1 MFAADGLCEQGPR
14 VRPVLGASLEQLA
27 YFPVMHDWLL
37 HHFQRRR
44 TFRVPM
50 PTCTYTYTVDPA
62 NIEHILKTNFSN
74 YPKGKT
80 YHNIMEVL
88 LGDGIFN
95 SDGENWRKQ
104 RKTASHEFNRKTLSD
119 FSAVVFRDYAL
130 KLAQILHQR
139 HTSNPLLVSDMQELF
154 MRLTLDSICKIGFGV
169 ELQSLTPSL
178 PDNPFARAFDAT
190 NAGVTLRFIDP
201 LWRLKRLL
209 GIASEARLAKS
220 VKLVNEFTYKVIS
233 TRRSELAALQLQSAA
248 AHEADNH
255 NRSHKGLHQSSCDDQ
270 PQEQAAARDQESV
283 LQLQQLPSAAATAA
297 APRVDLLSRF
307 ITLTES
313 DPEHL
318 QDRQHCD
325 QMLRDMVLNFVIA
338 GRDTTAVTLSWF
350 IYMMCMHPDVAD
362 EIYHE
367 LCQLQQSTSTNSASP
382 HEDHQ
387 NFFEEEMTRFAQKLT
402 FETVSKLTFLTAAI
416 TETVRLYP
424 AVPQD
429 PKGIL
434 ADDVLPDGTVLK
446 KGSLVTYVP
455 YSMARMTWLWGDDA
469 AQFRPRRWITPDGS
483 IRKESDFKFTAF
495 QAGYRLCLGKE
506 SAFLQM
512 RITAALLCRFFRFH
526 LQRPG
531 HTVTYRMMAI
541 LAIDNGLPITVELRP
556 PQQQQ
561 Q

>member
-1 MFAADGLCEQGPR
+1 MYWTHACGLLMGVAALQ
-14 VRPVLGASLEQLA
+14 
-27 YFPVMHDWLL
+27 
-37 HHFQRRR
+37 
-44 TFRVPM
+44 
-50 PTCTYTYTVDPA
+50 
-62 NIEHILKTNFSN
+62 
-74 YPKGKT
+74 GKT

-139 HTSNPLLVSDMQELF
+139 HTSNPLLVSDMQVRVFSRHDDLRFRLLMRCMSKKKKKENASFVVPTEICRQLSDWKSCVVGVGVCALQELF

-270 PQEQAAARDQESV
+270 AQDQAAARDQESV

-424 AVPQD
+424 AVPQVK
-429 PKGIL
+429 PR
-434 ADDVLPDGTVLK
+434 ATHLPCL
-446 KGSLVTYVP
+446 
-455 YSMARMTWLWGDDA
+455 GDS
-469 AQFRPRRWITPDGS
+469 GS
-483 IRKESDFKFTAF
+483 ICMGLHACSESRMRSVSALFVCLFVWDLMPCEVVC
-495 QAGYRLCLGKE
+495 AG
-506 SAFLQM
+506 SQ
-512 RITAALLCRFFRFH
+512 
-526 LQRPG
+526 G
-531 HTVTYRMMAI
+531 HTGR
-541 LAIDNGLPITVELRP
+541 
-556 PQQQQ
+556 
-561 Q
+561 

>member
-1 MFAADGLCEQGPR
+1 
-14 VRPVLGASLEQLA
+14 
-27 YFPVMHDWLL
+27 
-37 HHFQRRR
+37 
-44 TFRVPM
+44 M
-50 PTCTYTYTVDPA
+50 PTCTYTYTIDPA

-270 PQEQAAARDQESV
+270 AQDQAAARDQESV